1 MAKEIR
7 FQDGKAALLKGVD
20 TLANAVKV
28 TLGPK
33 GRNVIIDKSFGSPTV
48 TKDGVT
54 VAKEIDLEDKFE
66 NMGAQMVKEV
76 ASKTSDVA
84 GDGTTTATVL
94 AQAIYR
100 EGVKLVT
107 AGHNPMEIKRGIDK
121 AVEKIIENLKKQSK
135 PIKDQK
141 EIAQVGSISANNDS
155 TIGDIIAEAMDKVGK
170 EGVITVEES
179 KTMETMLD
187 VVEGMQFD
195 RGYLSPYFVTD
206 PERMEVVME
215 DCYILIHEKKI
226 SNMKDLLP
234 ILEQVARAGKPFMII
249 AEDVEGEALATLVV
263 NKLRGTLK
271 VAAVK
276 APGFGDR
283 RKAMLEDIAILTGG
297 KLIAEDLGIKLE
309 AITME
314 DLGRAKRVTITK
326 DNSTIVEGNGTK
338 KSIEARVKQI
348 RAQVEE
354 TTSDYDREKLQE
366 RLAKIVGGVAVI
378 NVGAATE
385 TEMKEK
391 KARVEDALHATRA
404 AVEEG
409 IVPGGGVALVRSLK
423 ALDGLKFDSDEQQ
436 LGLELVRKAIVEPL
450 RWIAINAGFDG
461 SIVIEKVKE
470 GKDAFGFNALT
481 EVYEDLIK
489 AGVIDP
495 KKVVRCALQNA
506 ASVASLLITTECMIA
521 EKPKKDSGMPAMPP
535 GGMGGMGGM
544 DY

>member
-20 TLANAVKV
+20 ALANAVKV

-107 AGHNPMEIKRGIDK
+107 AGHNPMELKRGIDK

-179 KTMETMLD
+179 KTMETTLD

-271 VAAVK
+271 VSAVK

-338 KSIEARVKQI
+338 KAIEARVKQI

-423 ALDGLKFDSDEQQ
+423 ALEGLKFDSEEQQ

-481 EVYEDLIK
+481 EVYEDMIK